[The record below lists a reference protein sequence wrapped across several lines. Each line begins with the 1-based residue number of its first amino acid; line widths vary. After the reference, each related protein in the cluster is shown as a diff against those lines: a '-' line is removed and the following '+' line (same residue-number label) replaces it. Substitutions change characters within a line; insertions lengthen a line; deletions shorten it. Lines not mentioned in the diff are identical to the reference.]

1 MGQTAGNER
10 MNNKGCVHIYYG
22 DGKGKTTAAVG
33 LGVRAAGAGLKV
45 LIYQFL
51 KDNSSSECSI
61 LKNIP
66 GITLIDSKIQTKFTF
81 NMTPEEKE
89 ETGRFYQAAFKA
101 VAEMAVKENYDVL
114 LLDEILHVINNK
126 MLPEEDVLHF
136 LEQRPGGM
144 EVVMTGYNP
153 SKELIEH
160 ADYVSHIIKEKH
172 PFDQNLK
179 ARMGIER

>member
-1 MGQTAGNER
+1 MNER

-66 GITLIDSKIQTKFTF
+66 GITLVDGKKQTKFTF
-81 NMTPEEKE
+81 DMTPEEKE
-89 ETGRFYQAAFKA
+89 EAGRFYRAAFKT
-101 VAEMAVKENYDVL
+101 VTDMAVKENYDVL
-114 LLDEILHVINNK
+114 LLDEILHVVNNQ
-126 MLPEEDVLHF
+126 MLPEVNLLRF
-136 LEQRPGGM
+136 LEKRPGGM
-144 EVVMTGYNP
+144 EVIITGYNP
-153 SKELIEH
+153 SKTLIEH

-179 ARMGIER
+179 ARVGIEK